1 MVKRHFTIKIIKTLL
16 KHSNDE
22 QRIMANLKLIK
33 ELAAIKGMTIE
44 QLAEKA
50 EVTTQ
55 AIHLMGR
62 SGKTKMETFEKIAAI
77 LEVPPYVFYDDNF
90 DVQMFRDYVVQG
102 HHNPTSFFGPIY
114 NGGEAPF
121 PETQEE
127 TELRDAKEMVKE
139 KNHECAALIAAK
151 DETIKVL
158 QQQVADLLADK
169 TDMRSEI
176 QSLKAEIADLKAQL
190 KESH

>member
-1 MVKRHFTIKIIKTLL
+1 
-16 KHSNDE
+16 
-22 QRIMANLKLIK
+22 MANLRLIK
-33 ELAAIKGMTIE
+33 DLAAIRGLTIE
-44 QLAEKA
+44 QLATKA
-50 EVTTQ
+50 DITTQ

-114 NGGEAPF
+114 NGGQPPF
-121 PETQEE
+121 NETPEEIELKQEKAMVE
-127 TELRDAKEMVKE
+127 EKTKEIHDIV
-139 KNHECAALIAAK
+139 AAK

-158 QQQVADLLADK
+158 QAQVEDLLADK
-169 TDMRSEI
+169 ADMRATI
-176 QSLKAEIADLKAQL
+176 QSLKAEVADLKERL
-190 KESH
+190 R